1 MQISLLLMEEIA
13 KLFAIMLMGY
23 AVVKAGLMKSSESK
37 SISVVMVY
45 LVIPCVI
52 IDAFQVDYTADV
64 KKGLLLACVA
74 AVLVHVL
81 FLILTT
87 ILKQALQLDTIERAT
102 VIYSNAGILV
112 IPLVQD
118 LLGQE
123 YVIYSS
129 AYIAVQLILI
139 WTHCKNMLCEEDR
152 LEWKKVFLNVNIISI
167 IVGVI
172 LFVCKIQLPSGMQ
185 DVLDMMNNMI
195 GPIGMLLA
203 GMVIADVPLK
213 TVFTKKRNYVS
224 TVLRLVIYPI
234 FILILMKMINTFAG
248 VNDSKQILL
257 TVYIASITPACATV
271 TSMAQLY
278 DKDAAY
284 ASSLYVL
291 TTLLSNTQ
299 RPANPHLIFCKENG
313 YGFAGLYVLLLVGRF
328 CSLGIVM
335 YKFHIL
341 CCNIQVLTHFFN
353 SRTWVTHFEAQE
365 NTFMRFYRIFVDH
378 FIGKRVTTVNSKTL
392 Q

>member
-1 MQISLLLMEEIA
+1 MQISLLLMEEIV

-23 AVVKAGLMKSSESK
+23 VVVKAGLMKSSESK

-52 IDAFQVDYTADV
+52 IDAFQVDYTPDV
-64 KKGLLLACVA
+64 QKGLLLACVA

-81 FLILTT
+81 FLILTA
-87 ILKQALQLDTIERAT
+87 ILKQVLQLDAIERAT

-129 AYIAVQLILI
+129 AYIAVQLVLI

-152 LEWKKVFLNVNIISI
+152 LEWKKVFQNVNIISI

-172 LFVCKIQLPSGMQ
+172 LFISKIRLPSGVQ
-185 DVLDMMNNMI
+185 DVMDMMNNMI

-224 TVLRLVIYPI
+224 TVLRLIVYPV
-234 FILILMKMINTFAG
+234 FILILMKVINTFAG

-271 TSMAQLY
+271 TSIAQLY

-284 ASSLYVL
+284 ASALYVL
-291 TTLLSNTQ
+291 TTLLSIVTM
-299 RPANPHLIFCKENG
+299 P
-313 YGFAGLYVLLLVGRF
+313 VMVG
-328 CSLGIVM
+328 M
-335 YKFHIL
+335 Y
-341 CCNIQVLTHFFN
+341 
-353 SRTWVTHFEAQE
+353 E
-365 NTFMRFYRIFVDH
+365 IFV
-378 FIGKRVTTVNSKTL
+378 
-392 Q
+392 

>member
-13 KLFAIMLMGY
+13 KLFVIMLMGY
-23 AVVKAGLMKSSESK
+23 AVVKARLMKSSESK

-52 IDAFQVDYTADV
+52 IDAFQVDYTPEV
-64 KKGLLLACVA
+64 QKGLLLACAA

-87 ILKQALQLDTIERAT
+87 ILKQVLQLDTIERAT

-139 WTHCKNMLCEEDR
+139 WTHCKNMLCEEDG
-152 LEWKKVFLNVNIISI
+152 LEWKKVFLNINIISI

-172 LFVCKIQLPSGMQ
+172 LFISKIQLPSGVQ
-185 DVLDMMNNMI
+185 DVMDMMNNMI

-224 TVLRLVIYPI
+224 TVLRLIVYPI
-234 FILILMKMINTFAG
+234 FVLILMKLIYTFTG
-248 VNDSKQILL
+248 LNDSKQILL

-291 TTLLSNTQ
+291 TTLLSIVTM
-299 RPANPHLIFCKENG
+299 P
-313 YGFAGLYVLLLVGRF
+313 VMVG
-328 CSLGIVM
+328 M
-335 YKFHIL
+335 Y
-341 CCNIQVLTHFFN
+341 
-353 SRTWVTHFEAQE
+353 E
-365 NTFMRFYRIFVDH
+365 MFV
-378 FIGKRVTTVNSKTL
+378 
-392 Q
+392 

>member
-52 IDAFQVDYTADV
+52 IGAFQVDYTADV

-87 ILKQALQLDTIERAT
+87 ILKQVLQLDTIERAT
-102 VIYSNAGILV
+102 VIY
-112 IPLVQD
+112 
-118 LLGQE
+118 
-123 YVIYSS
+123 
-129 AYIAVQLILI
+129 
-139 WTHCKNMLCEEDR
+139 
-152 LEWKKVFLNVNIISI
+152 
-167 IVGVI
+167 
-172 LFVCKIQLPSGMQ
+172 
-185 DVLDMMNNMI
+185 
-195 GPIGMLLA
+195 
-203 GMVIADVPLK
+203 
-213 TVFTKKRNYVS
+213 
-224 TVLRLVIYPI
+224 PI
-234 FILILMKMINTFAG
+234 FILILMKVIYTFVG
-248 VNDSKQILL
+248 LNDSKQILL

-291 TTLLSNTQ
+291 TTLLSIVTM
-299 RPANPHLIFCKENG
+299 P
-313 YGFAGLYVLLLVGRF
+313 VMVG
-328 CSLGIVM
+328 M
-335 YKFHIL
+335 Y
-341 CCNIQVLTHFFN
+341 
-353 SRTWVTHFEAQE
+353 E
-365 NTFMRFYRIFVDH
+365 MFV
-378 FIGKRVTTVNSKTL
+378 
-392 Q
+392 